1 VPRQQAASKNKSG
14 QQIGFLAVDDLLK
27 ECEVVDE
34 GDRGALV
41 RQLNRT
47 IEYGEATVKEIRDK
61 TNEDLKA
68 IVAERSKWSQLYTEI
83 KDKAQIT
90 EKKKVSR
97 MDRNVKVQI
106 HDVQMTESQFVHCFK
121 PRGHLCDDVIE
132 IFRLILKESWKRH
145 TIMLSRGAMVSAN

>member
-14 QQIGFLAVDDLLK
+14 QQIRFLAVDDLLK

-90 EKKKVSR
+90 EKKSVE
-97 MDRNVKVQI
+97 D
-106 HDVQMTESQFVHCFK
+106 
-121 PRGHLCDDVIE
+121 G
-132 IFRLILKESWKRH
+132 
-145 TIMLSRGAMVSAN
+145 